1 MPRRVLNRRASQP
14 TAHVPEPEFHLGE
27 DQVCPTLELL
37 NELRAMLR
45 TPSTARSRE
54 ALAHWTDQLGA
65 WQDEREEREKV
76 ATAEREREKKEEQK
90 KEKRVTAREEEE
102 EGGEENVA
110 KTEVAEAEEKAE
122 EGEVVV
128 SRQDAKVATLT
139 LRRPYAPTPVQ

>member
-1 MPRRVLNRRASQP
+1 MPRQVLNRRASQP

-27 DQVCPTLELL
+27 DQVCPTPELL

-65 WQDEREEREKV
+65 WLDEREEREKV
-76 ATAEREREKKEEQK
+76 VTAEREKKEEEK
-90 KEKRVTAREEEE
+90 NEKRVTAREE

-110 KTEVAEAEEKAE
+110 KTEAAEAEEKAE

-128 SRQDAKVATLT
+128 
-139 LRRPYAPTPVQ
+139 LR